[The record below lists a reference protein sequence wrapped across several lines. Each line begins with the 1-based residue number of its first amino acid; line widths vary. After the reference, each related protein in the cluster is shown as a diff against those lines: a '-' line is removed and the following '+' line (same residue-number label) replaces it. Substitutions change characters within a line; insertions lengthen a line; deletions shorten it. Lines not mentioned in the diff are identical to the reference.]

1 MISCRI
7 FMCHLYVI
15 LIVLMKEYNVQDIAI
30 SLSNRNVAWQYM
42 STQPITLRPQS
53 LKAPSSVKTSSSHR
67 DSPRPTY
74 FTACFC
80 FWIFFP
86 RVKAIE
92 LTFEIP
98 SQCERQVLRV
108 RKVTFTLGPA
118 AACWCNQWE
127 YITRS
132 NIFQESTLKGRVNLS
147 IVRSSSQS
155 VLNVPKE
162 KDSQKWRK
170 GDQSFTLENEIEW
183 NSRDVQS
190 RLENHSLAADG

>member
-1 MISCRI
+1 MFAPRTWDLDHYYYVAKIYRESVCVREHVKVKILKINMISCRI

-42 STQPITLRPQS
+42 STQPITLKPQS

-86 RVKAIE
+86 QSKSDRINFRNTLPMWK
-92 LTFEIP
+92 TSSP
-98 SQCERQVLRV
+98 S
-108 RKVTFTLGPA
+108 
-118 AACWCNQWE
+118 
-127 YITRS
+127 S
-132 NIFQESTLKGRVNLS
+132 
-147 IVRSSSQS
+147 
-155 VLNVPKE
+155 
-162 KDSQKWRK
+162 K
-170 GDQSFTLENEIEW
+170 GDVYFGPGG
-183 NSRDVQS
+183 
-190 RLENHSLAADG
+190 SLLM